1 MKYGKLNFIFRLL
14 FGRKVLSNHTQK
26 SYYSFKIR
34 HEYAIKWCKRDEG
47 SEQKIHSQLPTYFR
61 RRHHLSLLPI
71 IIIIFFLLFADWTQS
86 VFSSFVI
93 WCVSVETDF
102 GEEKNTY
109 TDIICHLLFFA
120 FIGWNNNSN
129 EEKCRC
135 FYDYLWQK
143 RRYAYCC
150 YCQESNNSTP
160 HRLILVNRRSRPEL
174 PSKSAGD
181 SISFFSYSSCFFYCK
196 P

>member
-71 IIIIFFLLFADWTQS
+71 IIIIFF
-86 VFSSFVI
+86 SSLRWLNAV
-93 WCVSVETDF
+93 
-102 GEEKNTY
+102 
-109 TDIICHLLFFA
+109 
-120 FIGWNNNSN
+120 
-129 EEKCRC
+129 
-135 FYDYLWQK
+135 
-143 RRYAYCC
+143 
-150 YCQESNNSTP
+150 
-160 HRLILVNRRSRPEL
+160 
-174 PSKSAGD
+174 
-181 SISFFSYSSCFFYCK
+181 SFFFFRYLVCERWNWFRRGK
-196 P
+196 KHLHRHNLPFTFFRFHWLEQQQQRGKNVVVFMIIFDKKGDMHIAVIVKKATTAHRTA